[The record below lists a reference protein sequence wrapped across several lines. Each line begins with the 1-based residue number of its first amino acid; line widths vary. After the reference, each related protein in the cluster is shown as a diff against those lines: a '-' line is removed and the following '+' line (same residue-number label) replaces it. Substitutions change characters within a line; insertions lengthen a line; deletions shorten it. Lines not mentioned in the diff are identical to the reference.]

1 MRILP
6 THGHQWLTSCPACL
20 NPGKEPQY
28 PYTEGC
34 VGPRA
39 DSDVL
44 DKRKIF
50 CPYQDLKPG
59 SSSYTDHATLPPK
72 HNDFRHS
79 VGVTLSVMSV
89 LRIIISG
96 IPKKEEY
103 TVCKAVMEGISPTFK
118 TQENLATMNVTTF
131 SSL

>member
-6 THGHQWLTSCPACL
+6 THGHQWLTSCPGCF
-20 NPGKEPQY
+20 NPGKEPHY

-39 DSDVL
+39 GSDVL

-59 SSSYTDHATLPPK
+59 SSSYTDHATLSPK
-72 HNDFRHS
+72 QIKKILKSKKYISRHS
-79 VGVTLSVMSV
+79 RPAGGV
-89 LRIIISG
+89 
-96 IPKKEEY
+96 
-103 TVCKAVMEGISPTFK
+103 
-118 TQENLATMNVTTF
+118 
-131 SSL
+131 